1 MDGLSAVASGFAVVS
16 IAIQLT
22 DSLKKFADFIDSVRE
37 APEDV
42 ESDLSELRMLSS
54 MLEEIRLQQSSS
66 SNANS
71 SVETCLTNLQQN
83 IISFA
88 ALANRYR
95 PNISSQNSRIQRW
108 SAIRT
113 AFKSEKSN
121 KYRELLSKEKLN
133 LMLALQVFQ

>member
-22 DSLKKFADFIDSVRE
+22 DSLKKFADFIDSAKE

-42 ESDLSELRMLSS
+42 ESDLSELRTLSS

-71 SVETCLTNLQQN
+71 SVKTCLTNLQQN

-95 PNISSQNSRIQRW
+95 PNLNSQNSRIQKW
-108 SAIRT
+108 SAIKT
-113 AFKSEKSN
+113 AFKSEKFN
-121 KYRELLSKEKLN
+121 KYRESLSKEKLN
-133 LMLALQVFQ
+133 LILALQVFQ